1 MVLVKRKRSD
11 HPTDYTTSYQVM
23 GGLIGLSLLDEG
35 YLRLDPDNPGSKEK
49 NLLKIWIFIIDIGQ
63 SDKLELI

>member
-49 NLLKIWIFIIDIGQ
+49 NLLKI
-63 SDKLELI
+63 